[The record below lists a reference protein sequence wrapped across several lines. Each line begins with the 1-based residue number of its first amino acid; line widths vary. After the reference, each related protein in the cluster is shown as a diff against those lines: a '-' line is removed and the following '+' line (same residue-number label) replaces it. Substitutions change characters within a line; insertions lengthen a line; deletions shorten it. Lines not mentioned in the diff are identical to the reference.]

1 MRFDGR
7 VAFITGG
14 AVGFGRAFARALSDE
29 GAAVV
34 VADIDR
40 PAADALVDELTEKGR
55 GALAVTCDVADELQV
70 DAALAVTATE
80 YGGLDILINNAGKHL
95 TKYNLPF
102 STLTRDEV
110 RDLFAVN
117 VMGVVNCSVSA
128 RPLMAPRGGGVIVNI
143 SSMAGHLCVTPYSV
157 SKLTVRGLTVA
168 FATEFAD
175 DNIRVNAISPGIMNT
190 EHALDDLPQ
199 ELVDEYVQQRQL
211 VHRLGLMEDVVNAM
225 RYLCSEESSFMTGET
240 LKVTGGYPLYV

>member
-1 MRFDGR
+1 MRFEGR

-14 AVGFGRAFARALSDE
+14 GVGFGRAFARALADE

-34 VADIDR
+34 IADIDR
-40 PAADALVDELTEKGR
+40 AAADALVEELVGKGHS
-55 GALAVTCDVADELQV
+55 ALAVTCDVADEQQV
-70 DAALAVTATE
+70 DAALAATVVE
-80 YGGLDILINNAGKHL
+80 FGGLDILVNNAGKHL
-95 TKYNLPF
+95 TKYNMPF

-143 SSMAGHLCVTPYSV
+143 SSMAGHLSVTPYSV

-168 FATEFAD
+168 FATEFAPD
-175 DNIRVNAISPGIMNT
+175 QIRVNAISPGIMNT

-199 ELVDEYVQQRQL
+199 DLIDEYVQQRQL
-211 VHRLGLMEDVVNAM
+211 IHRLGKMDDIVNAM
-225 RYLCSEESSFMTGET
+225 LYLCSDESSFMTGET